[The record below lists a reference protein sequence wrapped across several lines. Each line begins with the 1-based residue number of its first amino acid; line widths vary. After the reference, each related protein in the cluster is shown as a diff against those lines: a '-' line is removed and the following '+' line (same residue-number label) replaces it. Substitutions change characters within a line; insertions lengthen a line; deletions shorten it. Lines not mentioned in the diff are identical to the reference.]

1 MLKEN
6 QVENEVKVTEGFQRQ
21 IGTTVYQVNVFFDK
35 ETEDSFEDRLL
46 HLLKNDLLIRNDR
59 SQIRLHLRAYS
70 KKLL

>member
-46 HLLKNDLLIRNDR
+46 HLP
-59 SQIRLHLRAYS
+59 

>member
-21 IGTTVYQVNVFFDK
+21 IVTTVYQVNVFFDK

-46 HLLKNDLLIRNDR
+46 HLP
-59 SQIRLHLRAYS
+59 